1 MKRAII
7 GSLALSLAAGVV
19 YAQNATPPATSPGQ
33 GASSSMEFGTV
44 DANRDGRVSSAEA
57 QSHSALRTEFSKL
70 DADSDNYLSQSEFQ
84 KWDKAGKAGASG
96 SSSGAAGSSSSSGAG
111 SSSSGADSSTRSTA
125 PDASSPAPQSNSSS
139 SPAE

>member
-7 GSLALSLAAGVV
+7 GSLALTLAAGVV
-19 YAQNATPPATSPGQ
+19 SAQNATPPATSPGQ

-57 QSHSALRTEFSKL
+57 QSHSELRTEFSKL
-70 DADSDNYLSQSEFQ
+70 DADSDTYLSQAEFQ
-84 KWDKAGKAGASG
+84 KWNKAGKSGAAGTSPGAAG

-111 SSSSGADSSTRSTA
+111 
-125 PDASSPAPQSNSSS
+125 
-139 SPAE
+139 